1 MMKQRESNFDLLR
14 VIAGFAVV
22 QSHVSGAFVET
33 AVWDYWDGLPM
44 NHPLFSC
51 VYTAV
56 VRFSVP
62 VFLMLTGAFLLE
74 RAETADWKKFYENSW
89 KKVFAPAA
97 MIFLFAVVYNL
108 IFLILVDHQP
118 LTAVLE
124 PLLAGAPFYHLWYI
138 PVIAVIY
145 LLMPFVMLTKNAL
158 GEERFFQASAGF
170 LFLAM
175 AALWCNPP
183 VTTHWN
189 IGEGFCYL
197 GYVLIG
203 YTIRQNTHEKKYG
216 LPLVALGFLLQ
227 VAAGYLLYKALITG
241 ADRALAEHRY
251 IVSYAPLTV
260 IGSVMIFAGFCRL
273 TVKKD
278 FSFLS
283 AHTYGIYLVHAFILD
298 LLLRVF
304 RAHFGQRW
312 LTHLDARIFIPLLA
326 LLVWAVSFG
335 VCSALKKIRRRA

>member
-1 MMKQRESNFDLLR
+1 MKQRESNFDLLR
-14 VIAGFAVV
+14 VVAGIAVV
-22 QSHVSGAFVET
+22 QSHVSGAFIET
-33 AVWDYWDGLPM
+33 AVWDYWDGFPM

-51 VYTAV
+51 VYTAI

-62 VFLMLTGAFLLE
+62 IFLMLTGAFLLE
-74 RAETADWKKFYENSW
+74 RSGTADWKKFYANSW

-97 MIFLFAVVYNL
+97 LIFLFAVVYNL
-108 IFLILVDHQP
+108 VFLLLVDHLP
-118 LTAVLE
+118 LTAALT
-124 PLLAGAPFYHLWYI
+124 PLYEGAPFYHLWYI

-145 LLMPFVMLTKNAL
+145 LLMPFVMLAKNAL
-158 GEERFFQASAGF
+158 GEQLFFRASAGF
-170 LFLAM
+170 LILGM

-183 VTTHWN
+183 VATHWN

-197 GYVLIG
+197 GYALIG

-216 LPLVALGFLLQ
+216 LPLVAAGFLLQ
-227 VAAGYLLYKALITG
+227 AAAGYLLYRALITG

-251 IVSYAPLTV
+251 IYSYAPLTV

-278 FSFLS
+278 YSFLS

-298 LLLRVF
+298 LLLRAS
-304 RAHFGQRW
+304 RAAYGQRW
-312 LTHLDARIFIPLLA
+312 LTHLDARLFVPLLA
-326 LLVWAVSFG
+326 VLVWAVSFG
-335 VCSALKKIRRRA
+335 VCTAVKKIRHRA